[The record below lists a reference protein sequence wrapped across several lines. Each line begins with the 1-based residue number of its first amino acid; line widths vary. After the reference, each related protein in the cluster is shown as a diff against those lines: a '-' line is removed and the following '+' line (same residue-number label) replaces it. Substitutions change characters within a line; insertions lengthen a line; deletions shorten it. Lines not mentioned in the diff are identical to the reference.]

1 MNITK
6 LGNNLFPLASQK
18 AIEVK
23 AGDVIGWVGNGSSGT
38 LAFEKTINDPSF
50 YFSSSSSSFA
60 VGSDLTKGS
69 ATRHEIKHVLRAH
82 VSQPSQAAVV
92 VEYTQAGVY
101 NVSVSVGNV
110 AESELRSCKITVQ
123 VLCYML
129 MIDMIAVTTD
139 FNWRVKTHNNL
150 GKGLRHWIFSKGLTR
165 GIRCWGSFSFIAH
178 EVSRH

>member
-1 MNITK
+1 MVNITK

-60 VGSDLTKGS
+60 VGGDLTKGS

-123 VLCYML
+123 VLCYLL
-129 MIDMIAVTTD
+129 MIDMIAVTSD
-139 FNWRVKTHNNL
+139 FN
-150 GKGLRHWIFSKGLTR
+150 
-165 GIRCWGSFSFIAH
+165 
-178 EVSRH
+178 